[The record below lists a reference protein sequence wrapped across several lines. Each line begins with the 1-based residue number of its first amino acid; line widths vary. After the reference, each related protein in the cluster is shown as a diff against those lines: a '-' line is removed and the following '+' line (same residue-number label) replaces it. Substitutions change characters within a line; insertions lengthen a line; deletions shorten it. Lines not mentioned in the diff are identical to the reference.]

1 MEQKNWAVIIDD
13 ETEWYATR
21 AAARA
26 KAKWHNRHPANV
38 DIRRFGPYKNVTG
51 RARVKH
57 RDIND

>member
-26 KAKWHNRHPANV
+26 AAKWHNRHPANV
-38 DIRRFGPYKNVTG
+38 DIRRFGVCNPYKNVTG
-51 RARVKH
+51 RARVEK
-57 RDIND
+57 RG